1 MVPVVV
7 ERRNDVDLASRTAA
21 RKHSNTVK
29 QWERLRAAQ
38 CEAFRLGHLT
48 AATQRIRGPSVL
60 ALGMAVAHQLERR
73 HPDFFAVPAVPMV
86 GLGRCSVAAAQPTIL
101 GSRERPDG
109 RDGPP
114 RT

>member
-1 MVPVVV
+1 MVAGVV
-7 ERRNDVDLASRTAA
+7 ERRIDVDLASRTAA

-60 ALGMAVAHQLERR
+60 ALGMAVAHQVE
-73 HPDFFAVPAVPMV
+73 
-86 GLGRCSVAAAQPTIL
+86 S
-101 GSRERPDG
+101 
-109 RDGPP
+109 
-114 RT
+114 